1 MEKTAATLHR
11 PVARNWTQGSI
22 LQNIWLI
29 SWPMIVLN
37 ALYSGNLILE
47 MIWVG
52 QLGAASIAGVGIGGF
67 VVLLV
72 IAVKQGFGAGE
83 RALIARFIGAGDVT
97 SANHTLGQAF
107 VISAIYGAL
116 ITLIGIFLSG
126 PILSLFSLSPDAT
139 AEGMLYLRMVL
150 IGWFTEAFWMTSLS
164 SMQASGDPVTAM
176 KVAIFLRIANA
187 ALCPF
192 LVLGWWIFP
201 RLGVT
206 GAGLTYVIATGLGMV
221 ITIWIFFTGR
231 TRLKLTLKDIRPD
244 PGFLWRILRIGIP
257 ASVMGVGKAF
267 GDLIL
272 TGLMIPFGTMALAGH
287 NLIARIESFVNMSA
301 MGLGNG
307 ASVLVGQNLGVRQ
320 PDRASRSGWLALGLV
335 EGFMIVCGTVLLIWS
350 GNIISIFNVEPELL
364 KLAVDFLRI
373 AVAGYLG
380 IAVINV
386 MQVCISG
393 SGDTLPP
400 MIISMSMLWAIQL
413 PLAFVLSRFSSLGV
427 LGVRWAIVIG
437 FALGAVAYLIYFR
450 LGRWKRKKV

>member
-83 RALIARFIGAGDVT
+83 RALIARFIGAGDVA

-380 IAVINV
+380 IAVVNV

>member
-1 MEKTAATLHR
+1 
-11 PVARNWTQGSI
+11 
-22 LQNIWLI
+22 
-29 SWPMIVLN
+29 
-37 ALYSGNLILE
+37 
-47 MIWVG
+47 
-52 QLGAASIAGVGIGGF
+52 
-67 VVLLV
+67 
-72 IAVKQGFGAGE
+72 
-83 RALIARFIGAGDVT
+83 
-97 SANHTLGQAF
+97 
-107 VISAIYGAL
+107 
-116 ITLIGIFLSG
+116 
-126 PILSLFSLSPDAT
+126 
-139 AEGMLYLRMVL
+139 
-150 IGWFTEAFWMTSLS
+150 
-164 SMQASGDPVTAM
+164 
-176 KVAIFLRIANA
+176 
-187 ALCPF
+187 
-192 LVLGWWIFP
+192 
-201 RLGVT
+201 
-206 GAGLTYVIATGLGMV
+206 
-221 ITIWIFFTGR
+221 
-231 TRLKLTLKDIRPD
+231 
-244 PGFLWRILRIGIP
+244 
-257 ASVMGVGKAF
+257 
-267 GDLIL
+267 
-272 TGLMIPFGTMALAGH
+272 LAGY

>member
-1 MEKTAATLHR
+1 
-11 PVARNWTQGSI
+11 
-22 LQNIWLI
+22 
-29 SWPMIVLN
+29 
-37 ALYSGNLILE
+37 
-47 MIWVG
+47 
-52 QLGAASIAGVGIGGF
+52 
-67 VVLLV
+67 
-72 IAVKQGFGAGE
+72 
-83 RALIARFIGAGDVT
+83 
-97 SANHTLGQAF
+97 
-107 VISAIYGAL
+107 
-116 ITLIGIFLSG
+116 
-126 PILSLFSLSPDAT
+126 
-139 AEGMLYLRMVL
+139 L

-380 IAVINV
+380 IAVVNV